1 VKSYAKKLPFNGLP
15 GNRTGG
21 FFVWDPKNP
30 GQQIYVGGLVEGQ
43 RIGSDQV
50 FAPKWNGI
58 YTDLTKISADANV
71 FNAFLPY
78 ANKRIK
84 QLGDAQWHQVNK
96 NDTIDSRQFTYVG
109 RTTPQHMGGFNVSSS
124 WKNIRLYAGFDYA
137 FGFVILNNQ
146 IVRGLSQV
154 QGSQNSTTDA
164 LNTWSPTNP
173 NGTMPRFYW
182 ANQGRNY
189 ATDASGNNP
198 AANLWEKGDYLML
211 RELTLAYDIP
221 QQTLGKVFRNR
232 IKGLGF
238 NVTGSNLVYFSG
250 YSGNFPEVG
259 GFDQGRYPLPRRLTF
274 GLRATL

>member
-1 VKSYAKKLPFNGLP
+1 
-15 GNRTGG
+15 
-21 FFVWDPKNP
+21 
-30 GQQIYVGGLVEGQ
+30 
-43 RIGSDQV
+43 
-50 FAPKWNGI
+50 
-58 YTDLTKISADANV
+58 
-71 FNAFLPY
+71 
-78 ANKRIK
+78 
-84 QLGDAQWHQVNK
+84 
-96 NDTIDSRQFTYVG
+96 
-109 RTTPQHMGGFNVSSS
+109 
-124 WKNIRLYAGFDYA
+124 
-137 FGFVILNNQ
+137 
-146 IVRGLSQV
+146 V